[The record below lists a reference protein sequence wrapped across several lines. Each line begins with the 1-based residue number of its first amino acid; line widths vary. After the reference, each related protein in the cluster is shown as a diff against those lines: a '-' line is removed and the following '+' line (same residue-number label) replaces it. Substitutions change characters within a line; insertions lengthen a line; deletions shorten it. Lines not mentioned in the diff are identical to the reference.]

1 MQDPDDTYKTI
12 SKPAKGIYKEK
23 KSKFLAFAFPV
34 FTEDEIKKHLND
46 LKKEYFDAR
55 HHCFAYIL
63 GIKKDIYR
71 FSDDNEP
78 ANTAGKPILGQI
90 NSLGLTNILVVVVR
104 YFGGTLLGTNGLVRA
119 YSTAAA
125 DSLRKA
131 NIVER
136 TLNSVFDLSFDYKVM
151 NNVMQI
157 IKEENIE
164 QLHQNFDL
172 NCNIIISVRN
182 SRIKILE
189 EKLNKIKSV
198 KLSIKAS

>member
-78 ANTAGKPILGQI
+78 AGTAGKPILGQI
-90 NSLGLTNILVVVVR
+90 NSLGLTNILIVVVR
-104 YFGGTLLGTNGLVRA
+104 YFGGTLLGTSGLVKA

-131 NIVER
+131 NIVEK
-136 TLNSVFDLSFDYKVM
+136 TLNSVFNLSFDYKVM

-189 EKLNKIKSV
+189 EKLNKIKTV